1 MSSKEEMES
10 RIREQRTAEATNKG
24 LMGQGGKIGAV
35 LKSLGSPIVA
45 QTQDVAYLDLGGR
58 DDGPS
63 GSPLKDIPIMDLDGS
78 VRPEGSEWGEAGD
91 ALPFSARTIGW
102 HFDGLSRS
110 MHLEIV
116 YKDEPPDMVVYHRG
130 HMVYREVQ
138 GELLCY
144 VPSKEWEG
152 WIESL
157 YKVAK
162 RMQRESKEEE
172 FKNKVQDATIA
183 KESWLRQ
190 IASRWGIT

>member
-10 RIREQRTAEATNKG
+10 RIRDQRTAEANNKG

-35 LKSLGSPIVA
+35 LRALGSPIVA
-45 QTQDVAYLDLGGR
+45 QVQDVAYLDLEGR
-58 DDGPS
+58 NDGLS

-78 VRPEGSEWGEAGD
+78 ARPEGSEWGDAGEAV
-91 ALPFSARTIGW
+91 PFSTRGIGW

-110 MHLEIV
+110 MHLEII
-116 YKDEPPDMVVYHRG
+116 YKDEPPEMSVYHRG
-130 HMVYREVQ
+130 HLVYREIQ
-138 GELLCY
+138 GELACY

-157 YKVAK
+157 FKIAK

-172 FKNKVQDATIA
+172 FKSRVREADKA
-183 KESWLRQ
+183 KESWLSQ
-190 IASRWGIT
+190 IASRWGLT